1 MEFQGLDKLYGRLSS
16 QGEVIRLGDLEDSDL
31 QWLTPCKFFK

>member
-1 MEFQGLDKLYGRLSS
+1 MDKLYGRLSS
-16 QGEVIRLGDLEDSDL
+16 QGEVIRLEDLEDSDL